1 MDKKI
6 NLILPKKQFQI
17 QRVGIY
23 ARVSTTDKDQL
34 NSLVAQI
41 SALTRLTSHYS
52 NWKLVDTYID
62 IASGKTKSSRKE
74 FSRMLEDI
82 KKEDV
87 NIIVTKSV
95 SRFGRDTVDALEA
108 LKVIRQASARIIF
121 EQENLDSQEDDT
133 DMIISIMESLAQSEN
148 EQRSENIKWGLKQR
162 AAQGTSKLYNR
173 KCYGYDH
180 DENGELIIN
189 FQQAKIVKKIFN
201 WYLDGKSVIGIVKE
215 LEKEKIKSPTG
226 KNKWPKRS
234 IETMLENE
242 KYTGSVKLL
251 DSVNKENYYL
261 LKDNHEA
268 IITEDVF
275 NKVQEEKSSRS
286 NLDEENN
293 RKSRKYSSKFSSK
306 NEEMD
311 NKYE

>member
-1 MDKKI
+1 
-6 NLILPKKQFQI
+6 
-17 QRVGIY
+17 
-23 ARVSTTDKDQL
+23 
-34 NSLVAQI
+34 
-41 SALTRLTSHYS
+41 
-52 NWKLVDTYID
+52 
-62 IASGKTKSSRKE
+62 
-74 FSRMLEDI
+74 MLEDI
-82 KKEDV
+82 KKEDI

-108 LKVIRQASARIIF
+108 LKVIKQACARIIF

-133 DMIISIMESLAQSEN
+133 DMIISIMESLAKSEN

-173 KCYGYDH
+173 KCYGYDY

-189 FQQAKIVKKIFN
+189 FQQEKIVRKIFN

-215 LEKEKIKSPTG
+215 LEKENIKSPTW

-268 IITEDVF
+268 IITEEVF
-275 NKVQEEKSSRS
+275 NKVQEEKASRS
-286 NLDEENN
+286 NIDEENN
-293 RKSRKYSSKFSSK
+293 RKSRKYSSI
-306 NEEMD
+306 
-311 NKYE
+311 NKYRR

>member
-1 MDKKI
+1 MNKKI

-23 ARVSTTDKDQL
+23 ARVSTTDKGQL

-52 NWKLVDTYID
+52 NWKLADNYID
-62 IASGKTKSSRKE
+62 IASGKTKYSRKE

-87 NIIVTKSV
+87 NIIITKSV

-108 LKVIRQASARIIF
+108 LKAIKQSSARIIF
-121 EQENLDSQEDDT
+121 EQENLGNQEDDT
-133 DMIISIMESLAQSEN
+133 DMIISVMESLAQAEN

-162 AAQGTSKLYNR
+162 AVQGTSKLYNR

-201 WYLDGKSVIGIVKE
+201 
-215 LEKEKIKSPTG
+215 
-226 KNKWPKRS
+226 
-234 IETMLENE
+234 
-242 KYTGSVKLL
+242 
-251 DSVNKENYYL
+251 
-261 LKDNHEA
+261 
-268 IITEDVF
+268 
-275 NKVQEEKSSRS
+275 
-286 NLDEENN
+286 
-293 RKSRKYSSKFSSK
+293 
-306 NEEMD
+306 
-311 NKYE
+311 

>member
-1 MDKKI
+1 MHKKV
-6 NLILPKKQFQI
+6 NVILPKKQFQI

-23 ARVSTTDKDQL
+23 ARVSTYDRDQL

-41 SALTRLTSHYS
+41 SALTRLTSYYS
-52 NWKLVDTYID
+52 NWKLVDIYTD
-62 IASGKTKSSRKE
+62 IASGKTVSARKE

-82 KKEDV
+82 KKEDIH
-87 NIIVTKSV
+87 IIVTKSV

-108 LKVIRQASARIIF
+108 LKIIRQANARILF
-121 EQENLDSQEDDT
+121 EQENLDSQEDDA
-133 DMIISIMESLAQSEN
+133 DLIISIMESLAQSEN
-148 EQRSENIKWGLKQR
+148 EQRSENIRWGLKQR
-162 AAQGTSKLYNR
+162 AVQGTSKLYNR

-189 FQQAKIVKKIFN
+189 FQQAKIVRKIFN

-215 LEKEKIKSPTG
+215 LEKEHIKSPTG

-251 DSVNKENYYL
+251 DSVNKEDYYL
-261 LKDNHEA
+261 QDNHEA
-268 IITEDVF
+268 IITEEVF
-275 NKVQEEKSSRS
+275 NQVQEEKSSRS

-293 RKSRKYSSKFSSK
+293 RKRRKYSSK
-306 NEEMD
+306 
-311 NKYE
+311 NKVKV